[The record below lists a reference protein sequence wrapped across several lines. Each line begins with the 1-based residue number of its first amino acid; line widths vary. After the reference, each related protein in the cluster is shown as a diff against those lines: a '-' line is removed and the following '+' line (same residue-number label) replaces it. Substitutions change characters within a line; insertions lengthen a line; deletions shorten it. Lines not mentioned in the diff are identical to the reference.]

1 MCVSNIGYVVT
12 SCIKWIQPEAEMSSW
27 SGHAGFQTHRTPMY
41 ECNGVNVRLDVD
53 IGLFFLN
60 VCILSLQTV
69 AVALC
74 CSYK

>member
-1 MCVSNIGYVVT
+1 MLLHPVL
-12 SCIKWIQPEAEMSSW
+12 KLIQREAEMSSG
-27 SGHAGFQTHRTPMY
+27 SGHAGFQTHRTPIY
-41 ECNGVNVRLDVD
+41 ECKGVNTRLDVD